1 VIRSREDLA
10 AAGAAMRRDRA
21 PARTFVLE
29 EFVDGAEWAVDGV
42 VFDGTLQF
50 LSVAAY
56 SQPCLTVV
64 SSGSVMRIENLDPA
78 GSAAAYDL
86 VRPTVETALGALRL
100 RSGVFHMELFVPA
113 DGRPPVFGECAA
125 RPGGAL
131 LHEMVEYKFGVALG
145 RAAVMTTAGIDPTI
159 TPSIRCETVGAVFL
173 PSKPGV
179 IVSYPTPAEVAAL
192 PGVEYVRLECPYGSR
207 VDEHSA
213 NSSEG
218 IGQVMLSGRT
228 LEEFRDRC
236 AFLTGWFDERVLA
249 VPPEASRQSCASGR
263 PHTGRTQK
271 RVLRPMNTTGIA
283 MLRHRGPSDGY
294 LEATAMSR
302 GR

>member
-56 SQPCLTVV
+56 SQPCLIVV
-64 SSGSVMRIENLDPA
+64 SSGSVMRIE
-78 GSAAAYDL
+78 
-86 VRPTVETALGALRL
+86 TALGALGL

-249 VPPEASRQSCASGR
+249 VPPEASPAELRVWQAAHWPDTETRFTPYEYDGPR
-263 PHTGRTQK
+263 NVAAPRTQ
-271 RVLRPMNTTGIA
+271 
-283 MLRHRGPSDGY
+283 
-294 LEATAMSR
+294 
-302 GR
+302 